1 MELEHRTFR
10 TTSDQIEDNPEFQ
23 GWWQAVHLGFHQ
35 GLAQNETIEWTLRQS
50 FADSWQLRGVYD
62 TDLPAEALSSDVPI
76 GTFVSFEKT
85 LNVGAGKFLPAHL
98 ISEVTVRPTHRRRG
112 ILRTMMTEDLTAARD
127 AGYSLAALT
136 ASEATIYG
144 RFGFG
149 PATFLQQIRVDTDQQ
164 FQLRHPTTGRVELT
178 DQETMGRVAP
188 EVFARFHERIYGSM
202 GRKHLYA
209 EERAGLFDHNEEKR
223 NRKVRNSLHFD
234 EQGRPDGFVS
244 YSVNDTESGKITIN
258 VLDLCAVD
266 AAAELA
272 LWEFLAAIDLVQQ
285 VTWREAPVD
294 HPLKWALVNQRSY
307 REEAMS
313 DRLWLRVLDP
323 IGALQGRA
331 YACGDLDLTMQI
343 DDRMGFADGRFAVKV
358 TDGTASVQATDAE
371 PDVQLGAEELASLYL
386 GGVDPA
392 ALAVAGRV
400 SGDDDAIAGLRGLFA
415 GFGSPWCNT
424 MF

>member
-10 TTSDQIEDNPEFQ
+10 TTSDQIDDNPEFRA
-23 GWWQAVHLGFHQ
+23 WWQAVHLGFHQ

-50 FADSWQLRGVYD
+50 VADNWQLRGVYD

-76 GTFVSFEKT
+76 GTFVSFDKT
-85 LNVGAGKFLPAHL
+85 LNVGAGKLLPIHL

-112 ILRTMMTEDLTAARD
+112 ILRTMMTEDLTGARD
-127 AGYSLAALT
+127 AGHCLAALT
-136 ASEATIYG
+136 ATEATIYG

-149 PATFLQQIRVDTDQQ
+149 PATYLQRIRVDTGRD
-164 FQLRHPTTGRVELT
+164 FQLRHATTGRVELT
-178 DQETMGRVAP
+178 DQETMGRIAP
-188 EVFARFHERIYGSM
+188 EIYARFHERVYGSI

-234 EQGRPDGFVS
+234 DQGRPDGFVS

-258 VLDLCAVD
+258 VLDLCAVGGQ
-266 AAAELA
+266 AELA
-272 LWEFLAAIDLVQQ
+272 LWEFLGAIDLVQQ

-294 HPLKWALVNQRSY
+294 HSLKWALVNQRGY
-307 REEAMS
+307 HEESMA

-331 YACGDLDLTMQI
+331 YAGGELSLTMQI
-343 DDRMGFADGRFAVKV
+343 EDRMGLADGRFRVDVADGAATV
-358 TDGTASVQATDAE
+358 TPTDAE
-371 PDVQLGAEELASLYL
+371 PDVELGAEELASLYL
-386 GGVDPA
+386 GGVDPG

-400 SGDDDAIAGLRGLFA
+400 RGSEDAIGRLRALFA
-415 GFGSPWCNT
+415 GFGSPWTNT